1 MSAGGLVL
9 ANENAVPMHCVATWD
24 WHVIYWHEVTQETV
38 TKLFPAR
45 GFEAGY
51 ETIRYAPFLWDERSH
66 DLLFGNKEGV
76 VNNRLLAHAHNLRS
90 PHPNIHVSIIH
101 CRVYHPR

>member
-1 MSAGGLVL
+1 MSAGGLAP

-45 GFEAGY
+45 GFEAGLVSSPDPTL
-51 ETIRYAPFLWDERSH
+51 EKGKGSGELGP
-66 DLLFGNKEGV
+66 
-76 VNNRLLAHAHNLRS
+76 NLQFSLYR
-90 PHPNIHVSIIH
+90 
-101 CRVYHPR
+101 